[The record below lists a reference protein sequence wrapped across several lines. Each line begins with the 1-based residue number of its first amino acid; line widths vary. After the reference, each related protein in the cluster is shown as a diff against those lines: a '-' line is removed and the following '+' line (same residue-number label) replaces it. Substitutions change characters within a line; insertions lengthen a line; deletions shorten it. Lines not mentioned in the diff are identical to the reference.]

1 MADDRSVD
9 VNHPTDRAAPGY
21 TPAQV
26 DALIAEAA
34 AATGILPTI
43 DRCHHL
49 NGELRAA
56 IQQLADQVRKQ
67 QAAVPDRSRDWYRC
81 DRLLIDTDTVL
92 AEGMGHGLL
101 SAALHVAAL
110 GRQAQAL
117 AVEAGPARR

>member
-1 MADDRSVD
+1 M
-9 VNHPTDRAAPGY
+9 NQPTDRAAPDY

-26 DALIAEAA
+26 DALIAESA

-49 NGELRAA
+49 NRQLRAA
-56 IQQLADQVRKQ
+56 IQQLADQVRQ
-67 QAAVPDRSRDWYRC
+67 RQAAFPERSRDWYRC
-81 DRLLIDTDTVL
+81 DRLLTDTGTVL

-117 AVEAGPARR
+117 AAEERRA